1 MDCNLWFLT
10 AHQSLIGKANV
21 TIGDNPPGIGTASG
35 DLWWESDTAKGH
47 IYYDDG
53 SSAQWVE
60 FNPSS
65 GGGGGGGGGSYGD
78 ADVDSHLMLVVLPQV
93 KSLVGMV
100 LIMLG

>member
-1 MDCNLWFLT
+1 MFGDGSNLTGTVTLL
-10 AHQSLIGKANV
+10 QLIGKANV

-35 DLWWESDTAKGH
+35 DLWWESDTAKWH

-65 GGGGGGGGGSYGD
+65 GGGGGGGGGGSY
-78 ADVDSHLMLVVLPQV
+78 ANSDVDNHLNVASASAGE
-93 KSLVGMV
+93 KY
-100 LIMLG
+100 